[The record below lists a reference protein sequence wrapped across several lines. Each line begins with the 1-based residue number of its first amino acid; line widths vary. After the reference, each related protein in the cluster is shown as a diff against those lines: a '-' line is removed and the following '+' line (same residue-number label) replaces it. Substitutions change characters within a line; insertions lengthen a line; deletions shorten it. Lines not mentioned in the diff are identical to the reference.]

1 MTISVDMTNT
11 VSQLR
16 PLHEITDP
24 AKVRALV
31 AAYEADQPVSPV
43 VILADERG
51 LMPVCG
57 SHRIAAIKEVYC
69 EDAEISD
76 LAESGYLI
84 VLDFAEVY
92 EDASDEL
99 TALLDQIHAPSGDY
113 YTDLCRL
120 LSAECGGEV
129 AAALKD
135 QIN

>member
-1 MTISVDMTNT
+1 MGMTNT
-11 VSQLR
+11 VSQLH

-31 AAYEADQPVSPV
+31 EAYEQDRRVSPV
-43 VILADERG
+43 VVLVDERG

-69 EDAEISD
+69 DDAEICD
-76 LAESGYLI
+76 LEGDGYLI
-84 VLDFAEVY
+84 LLDFAEIY
-92 EDASDEL
+92 EDASEEL
-99 TALLDQIHAPSGDY
+99 TAMLDQIHAPSGDY

-129 AAALKD
+129 AAALAD
-135 QIN
+135 QI